1 MVNRR
6 TPLLRGLSSA
16 LKISYCILISALAQ
30 LPLVLQANWLGLNL
44 DSISLL
50 LKRL

>member
-6 TPLLRGLSSA
+6 TPLWRGLSSA

-30 LPLVLQANWLGLNL
+30 LPPVLQANWLGPNL